1 VRISKGSRLI
11 RTVDEWFLFA
21 PPKGHAEQ
29 WRDYRSAKELARY
42 WTMRTN
48 ADAGEPLKRMLLP
61 VFGEVHLESAVAECE
76 IKIDR
81 FRGTHPNRDLVITAR
96 AREGTLCIH
105 IEAKADEPFADLIGP
120 YYDEGKLRANSKIPS
135 RIDGLIGNVFGGT
148 LSADRRRLRYQ
159 LLHASYA
166 ACLDAERSGA
176 KAAIFVVHEFRSL
189 LSNQTK
195 MESNGRDWSAFLSH
209 FPELRS
215 LKFVDGNL
223 YGPVILPPKAAGPR
237 VPLYFGNGA
246 LTFIDRHCFLAAFA
260 LPSPIVAIPNNP
272 KHLAA
277 SDEAERLV
285 SAARVDDD
293 SAFELKLRPERLVEF
308 IGQEKA
314 KEQLAIALEAAKS
327 RGEALDHVLLFG
339 PPGLGKTTLAT
350 IIANELGVGFQQTSG
365 PALQIQGDLTAILT
379 NLRERQVLFLDEIH
393 RLQPVLEEKLY
404 TALEDYKLDIIIGQ
418 GPAARTHVMEIR
430 PFTFVAATTRPG
442 LLSSPLRSRFGILL
456 RLEFYTDDELRFVV
470 ERSAEVMGVPIDRD
484 GAAEIAMRSRGTPRI
499 ANRLLRR
506 VRDYAQVR
514 AAGVID
520 RKTAQAALALLEV
533 DAHGFDEL
541 DRRLLRTIIE
551 KYDGGPVGLNTLAAA
566 LAEEQD
572 ALEEVYEPF
581 LIQIGFLDRTP
592 RGRVAT
598 RLAYEH
604 LGIEMPRK
612 YGLF

>member
-1 VRISKGSRLI
+1 
-11 RTVDEWFLFA
+11 
-21 PPKGHAEQ
+21 
-29 WRDYRSAKELARY
+29 
-42 WTMRTN
+42 
-48 ADAGEPLKRMLLP
+48 MLYP
-61 VFGEVHLESAVAECE
+61 AHS
-76 IKIDR
+76 
-81 FRGTHPNRDLVITAR
+81 
-96 AREGTLCIH
+96 
-105 IEAKADEPFADLIGP
+105 P
-120 YYDEGKLRANSKIPS
+120 YYRFSVELPKKPHPKPVPPQRTPE
-135 RIDGLIGNVFGGT
+135 
-148 LSADRRRLRYQ
+148 ADRLV
-159 LLHASYA
+159 A
-166 ACLDAERSGA
+166 A
-176 KAAIFVVHEFRSL
+176 
-189 LSNQTK
+189 T
-195 MESNGRDWSAFLSH
+195 
-209 FPELRS
+209 
-215 LKFVDGNL
+215 
-223 YGPVILPPKAAGPR
+223 
-237 VPLYFGNGA
+237 
-246 LTFIDRHCFLAAFA
+246 
-260 LPSPIVAIPNNP
+260 
-272 KHLAA
+272 
-277 SDEAERLV
+277 
-285 SAARVDDD
+285 RVDDD
-293 SAFELKLRPERLVEF
+293 QAFELKLRPTRLAEF
-308 IGQEKA
+308 IGQTKA
-314 KEQLAIALEAAKS
+314 KEQLAIALEAAKT

-350 IIANELGVGFQQTSG
+350 IIANELEVGFQQTSG

-379 NLRERQVLFLDEIH
+379 NLRERQVLFLDEVH

-456 RLEFYTDDELRFVV
+456 RLEFYTDDELRIIVT
-470 ERSAEVMGVPIDRD
+470 RSAEVIGVPIDQD

-506 VRDYAQVR
+506 VRDYAEVR
-514 AAGVID
+514 AQGRID
-520 RKTAQAALALLEV
+520 RPTAQAALALLEV

-604 LGIEMPRK
+604 LNIPLPRK
-612 YGLF
+612 FGLF

>member
-1 VRISKGSRLI
+1 
-11 RTVDEWFLFA
+11 
-21 PPKGHAEQ
+21 
-29 WRDYRSAKELARY
+29 
-42 WTMRTN
+42 
-48 ADAGEPLKRMLLP
+48 MLP
-61 VFGEVHLESAVAECE
+61 RPAVAL
-76 IKIDR
+76 
-81 FRGTHPNRDLVITAR
+81 GTA
-96 AREGTLCIH
+96 
-105 IEAKADEPFADLIGP
+105 FAVPSPSVDIP
-120 YYDEGKLRANSKIPS
+120 KNKSKVN
-135 RIDGLIGNVFGGT
+135 L
-148 LSADRRRLRYQ
+148 Q
-159 LLHASYA
+159 HASA
-166 ACLDAERSGA
+166 
-176 KAAIFVVHEFRSL
+176 
-189 LSNQTK
+189 
-195 MESNGRDWSAFLSH
+195 
-209 FPELRS
+209 
-215 LKFVDGNL
+215 
-223 YGPVILPPKAAGPR
+223 
-237 VPLYFGNGA
+237 
-246 LTFIDRHCFLAAFA
+246 
-260 LPSPIVAIPNNP
+260 
-272 KHLAA
+272 
-277 SDEAERLV
+277 EAERLV
-285 SAARVDDD
+285 SAGKADEDA
-293 SAFELKLRPERLVEF
+293 AFELKLRPVRLAEF

-350 IIANELGVGFQQTSG
+350 IIANELAVGFQQTSG

-514 AAGVID
+514 AAGIID
-520 RKTAQAALALLEV
+520 RPTAQAALAMLEV

-581 LIQIGFLDRTP
+581 LIQIGFLDRTRAAASPHAWPMSIWASRCRANTDSSAIRPRAWAYCP
-592 RGRVAT
+592 RGSAAWLPPAPAET
-598 RLAYEH
+598 RSPGRRPWSKPSAESSAPPAPAPLRRILLRIDGRAGLA
-604 LGIEMPRK
+604 
-612 YGLF
+612 

>member
-1 VRISKGSRLI
+1 MPALEVRQIELWYEGR
-11 RTVDEWFLFA
+11 
-21 PPKGHAEQ
+21 G
-29 WRDYRSAKELARY
+29 LAR
-42 WTMRTN
+42 RGF
-48 ADAGEPLKRMLLP
+48 AQFSCRLEDKCKSCPCRRAGSKDRLLKANLCRCEPL
-61 VFGEVHLESAVAECE
+61 
-76 IKIDR
+76 
-81 FRGTHPNRDLVITAR
+81 
-96 AREGTLCIH
+96 
-105 IEAKADEPFADLIGP
+105 
-120 YYDEGKLRANSKIPS
+120 
-135 RIDGLIGNVFGGT
+135 
-148 LSADRRRLRYQ
+148 
-159 LLHASYA
+159 
-166 ACLDAERSGA
+166 
-176 KAAIFVVHEFRSL
+176 
-189 LSNQTK
+189 
-195 MESNGRDWSAFLSH
+195 
-209 FPELRS
+209 
-215 LKFVDGNL
+215 
-223 YGPVILPPKAAGPR
+223 
-237 VPLYFGNGA
+237 
-246 LTFIDRHCFLAAFA
+246 A
-260 LPSPIVAIPNNP
+260 LPSPLVDIPKNKSKIDLNRGS
-272 KHLAA
+272 A
-277 SDEAERLV
+277 EAERLV
-285 SAARVDDD
+285 SAGRVDEDA
-293 SAFELKLRPERLVEF
+293 AFELKLRPTRLREF
-308 IGQEKA
+308 VGQTKA

-350 IIANELGVGFQQTSG
+350 IIANELEVGYQQTSG

-404 TALEDYKLDIIIGQ
+404 TALEDYKLDIMIGQ
-418 GPAARTHVMEIR
+418 GPAARTHVMDIK

-520 RKTAQAALALLEV
+520 RPVAQAALTMLEV

-612 YGLF
+612 LSLF

>member
-1 VRISKGSRLI
+1 M
-11 RTVDEWFLFA
+11 
-21 PPKGHAEQ
+21 
-29 WRDYRSAKELARY
+29 AR
-42 WTMRTN
+42 
-48 ADAGEPLKRMLLP
+48 
-61 VFGEVHLESAVAECE
+61 
-76 IKIDR
+76 
-81 FRGTHPNRDLVITAR
+81 
-96 AREGTLCIH
+96 
-105 IEAKADEPFADLIGP
+105 
-120 YYDEGKLRANSKIPS
+120 
-135 RIDGLIGNVFGGT
+135 
-148 LSADRRRLRYQ
+148 
-159 LLHASYA
+159 
-166 ACLDAERSGA
+166 
-176 KAAIFVVHEFRSL
+176 
-189 LSNQTK
+189 
-195 MESNGRDWSAFLSH
+195 
-209 FPELRS
+209 
-215 LKFVDGNL
+215 
-223 YGPVILPPKAAGPR
+223 
-237 VPLYFGNGA
+237 
-246 LTFIDRHCFLAAFA
+246 
-260 LPSPIVAIPNNP
+260 NP
-272 KHLAA
+272 K
-277 SDEAERLV
+277 DDPERLV
-285 SAARVDDD
+285 SAARAGEED
-293 SAFELKLRPERLVEF
+293 SFELKLRPRWLGEF
-308 IGQEKA
+308 IGQSKA

-350 IIANELGVGFQQTSG
+350 IIANELEVGFQQTSG

-418 GPAARTHVMEIR
+418 GPAARTHVMEIK
-430 PFTFVAATTRPG
+430 PFTFIAATTRPG

-456 RLEFYTDDELRFVV
+456 RLEFYTEDELRYIV
-470 ERSAEVMGVPIDRD
+470 ERSAEVLNVPVDRD
-484 GAAEIAMRSRGTPRI
+484 GAAEIAMRYRGTPRI

-520 RKTAQAALALLEV
+520 LATAQAALTLLEV

-541 DRRLLRTIIE
+541 DRRLLRTIID

-604 LGIEMPRK
+604 FGLEFPRRVSHS
-612 YGLF
+612 GPLFPDFS